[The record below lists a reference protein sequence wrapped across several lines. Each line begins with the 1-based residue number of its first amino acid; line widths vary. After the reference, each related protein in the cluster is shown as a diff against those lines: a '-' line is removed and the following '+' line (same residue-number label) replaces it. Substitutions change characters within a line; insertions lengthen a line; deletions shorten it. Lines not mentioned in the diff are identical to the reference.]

1 MKATFVLPVV
11 LAVAGAVGLGFYLLR
26 ASKDHAPAPATG
38 SVTAGPAPDRVAA
51 APPLAVRPAA
61 VVPADGVAPAE
72 PPPGEDRSESVTV
85 ERGDTIATVNG
96 VAITGADLIAFR
108 AGDGDEQVMTPAM
121 YEFMTTRAIQRELT
135 LQAAK
140 ARKLELTAAQR
151 AELEQ
156 VRKNAEERG
165 VTDAAQLAFEE
176 DEARAQLLLRSM
188 VEAEGGSPLLADDA
202 AVDRYL
208 EDHAADYSAAGNDPA
223 AQQQLR
229 VDIRQKL
236 YGELAAKYDERLR
249 ALLARLERE
258 ARVTRD

>member
-1 MKATFVLPVV
+1 MKGTFVLPVV
-11 LAVAGAVGLGFYLLR
+11 LAVAGAAGLCFYLLR
-26 ASKDHAPAPATG
+26 SSNDRAPAPASG
-38 SVTAGPAPDRVAA
+38 SVAA
-51 APPLAVRPAA
+51 APGPDRSPAAPPRAVRPPSA
-61 VVPADGVAPAE
+61 VAADGVAAAE
-72 PPPGEDRSESVTV
+72 PPPGEDRAEGVAV

-108 AGDGDEQVMTPAM
+108 AGDGEEQSMTPAM

-135 LQAAK
+135 FQAAK
-140 ARKLELTAAQR
+140 ARKLELTAAQT

-165 VTDAAQLAFEE
+165 VTDPAQLAFEAE
-176 DEARAQLLLRSM
+176 EARAQLLLRSL
-188 VEAEGGSPLLADDA
+188 VEAEGGPPLLADDA

-208 EDHAADYSAAGNDPA
+208 QAHAADYGAAMRDPA
-223 AQQQLR
+223 AQPQLR

-236 YGELAAKYDERLR
+236 YGELAATYDERLR

-258 ARVTRD
+258 ARVGRE